1 MQKVEP
7 DRQTNLKKT
16 TMNYNDDLIEMCKD
30 ILFCYTGTGNAWE
43 TYSCFVWHKWSC
55 HFAKH

>member
-7 DRQTNLKKT
+7 DQQTNLKKT
-16 TMNYNDDLIEMCKD
+16 TTDYNDDLIEMGKD

-43 TYSCFVWHKWSC
+43 TYSCFV
-55 HFAKH
+55 